1 MPPEGT
7 PAPSEGEPPEEPP
20 EPPEASPALE
30 ERRHPSTL
38 GGALYLLILAA
49 MSLGVV
55 LAYLDDWRLGARI
68 LGGALLTAGAL
79 RLVLPERDAGML
91 RVRHRLV
98 DVGVLAVMG
107 GAIVWLAG
115 DIPEQ
120 PF

>member
-7 PAPSEGEPPEEPP
+7 QAPGEEGPPEEAP
-20 EPPEASPALE
+20 EQAPVLE

-38 GGALYLLILAA
+38 GGALYLLILATMA
-49 MSLGVV
+49 LGVV

-68 LGGALLTAGAL
+68 LGGALLSAGAL

-98 DVGVLAVMG
+98 DVGVLALMG